1 RGSQGTASG
10 GPFDRQSWTGYG
22 LARVTEILVR
32 GQVEVERA
40 RSAFTAGSRSYPA
53 GTEIV
58 MLSQPYGAYAKAL
71 LERQHYPD
79 IREYP
84 GGPPRRPYDVT
95 AQTLPLLMG
104 VKTVRVD
111 SEFELPVVERV
122 TMADA
127 ARDLQAATKPVAGV
141 VRVAIYK
148 NHAAAI
154 DEGWTRWIFDQIKV
168 KYSSLVDS
176 EIRAGGLKDRYDC
189 IIIPDQSP
197 RQIAEGLSKDRY
209 PAEIAGGLGPIGTK
223 S

>member
-104 VKTVRVD
+104 VTAVRID
-111 SEFELPVVERV
+111 SGFKPPQTERV
-122 TMADA
+122 TLVDA
-127 ARDLQAATKPVAGV
+127 ARDLKAASRPAGDIG
-141 VRVAIYK
+141 RVAIYK
-148 NHAAAI
+148 NHSPAI

-168 KYSSLVDS
+168 KYSSVVDS
-176 EIRAGGLKDRYDC
+176 EIRAGGLKSKYDC
-189 IIIPDQSP
+189 IIVPDQAP
-197 RQIAEGLSKDRY
+197 RQLA
-209 PAEIAGGLGPIGTK
+209 
-223 S
+223 